1 MSKKFLEKDMSRREF
16 MKLSGKGVAGL
27 MVSASF
33 LSLIG
38 CSREDIE
45 TGKVGVTAMPAGVLV
60 SYKSRC
66 VGCQRCEMN
75 CSIINDGKV
84 QPYLSRVKVGQS
96 IQFGDNGAGVDYQ
109 LDDGMYGNFT
119 FTQNTCRQCE
129 KPACLEACP
138 QEAIYVDENTGI
150 RKVNEEKCVGCGACT
165 NACPWNMPTVDEETK
180 KSTKCIACGE
190 CAKGCPTGAL
200 KIVTWEEAQKLLV

>member
-1 MSKKFLEKDMSRREF
+1 MSKKFLEKDISRRDF
-16 MKLSGKGVAGL
+16 MKLSGKGIAAL
-27 MVSASF
+27 AVSGSF

-45 TGKVGVTAMPAGVLV
+45 TGKVGVTATPQGILV

-75 CSIINDGKV
+75 CSLVNDGKA

-96 IQFGDNGAGVDYQ
+96 IQFGDNGAGIDYQ
-109 LDDGMYGNFT
+109 LDDGMFGNFA
-119 FTQNTCRQCE
+119 FTQKTCRQCE
-129 KPACLEACP
+129 KPGCLEACP

-150 RKVNEEKCVGCGACT
+150 RMINSEKCVGCGACT
-165 NACPWNMPTVDEETK
+165 LACPWNMPTVDKETM
-180 KSTKCIACGE
+180 KSTKCISCGE